1 MIEIKKM
8 GTTIEVEGV
17 IKSISDSQMLIDAIN
32 QVSSS
37 GSLVLKIKDSFSIP
51 STVIGHLLKQ
61 SDMGV
66 NISVEVSEE
75 ILYELLDDLGLAS
88 KFNVRK
94 V

>member
-37 GSLVLKIKDSFSIP
+37 GSVILKIKDSFSIP

-61 SDMGV
+61 SDAGV
-66 NISVEVSEE
+66 NITVEVSEE

-88 KFNVRK
+88 RFNVRK